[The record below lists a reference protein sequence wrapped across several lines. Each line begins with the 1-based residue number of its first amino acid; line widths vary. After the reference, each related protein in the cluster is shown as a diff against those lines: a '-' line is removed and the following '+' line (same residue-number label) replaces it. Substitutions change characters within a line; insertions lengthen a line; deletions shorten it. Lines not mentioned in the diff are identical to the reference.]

1 MKNKRLILS
10 AITSIGW
17 APIVVVAC
25 SNNVNNDATKPTNEM
40 LVDQEIARIE
50 QLKDQL
56 SLKIKNPTEADIQKL
71 NANNILNNLNNW
83 TEGII
88 PDQTNA
94 KFTYIIKEFTNG
106 LNSKDLSE
114 KILSFKIAVKYQEI
128 QKETSLIEIKYQIE
142 TNPTKP
148 PAPEIPNDQLLN
160 PDGGTISNTNLKTSS
175 YNNLITAL
183 NLLSD
188 TTYLPDLNDQK
199 LAQAINEKP
208 ELKDVSLT
216 ITQGS
221 NTLNGILKLKLVS
234 PTIKE
239 TIIEISGFQI
249 YSAANNESLEYHNF
263 ELDQKSWFDLKLPIE
278 NSTDA
283 EVKINAMNNEM
294 WNKVLKDFQVAS
306 TGAENQI
313 FAKASEL
320 KQRGFSF
327 KITKST
333 YDAKLKQIKL
343 IVQTIFT
350 NKKYENNQWVN
361 DKEIIWNQA
370 SNKDS
375 IVKIFNQDQLQQF
388 IVDQTQ
394 LDETELASYVASYYL
409 GKAYYYQ
416 SIGSGF
422 SGDTSLFEN
431 SYLEDSEFTKYYF
444 GQNANLA
451 ISFDPTSVSANDWAN
466 TLSFTIG
473 LFLLD
478 GQTVNGS
485 KRIAISNKNKSI
497 ETILE
502 KKLDKNNV
510 QILPESSLKTQII
523 KHFKKNHKTEINQ
536 MFASPNTTQQ
546 FKDFNRN
553 LSQTITQPMLNYE
566 NEQKTNQVWESTQK
580 QIEIALFDQPGTQ
593 LVNNGL
599 ENNQTNSLNFTS
611 HLFKLTKD
619 DQFVI
624 EQFQYQFP
632 EENITIN
639 LSRANQDFI
648 NVNLVGQT
656 IIEFAGDDDKIIP
669 TNFFFQL
676 LASEWNGGD

>member
-1 MKNKRLILS
+1 MKTKRLLFSTI
-10 AITSIGW
+10 SIISL
-17 APIVVVAC
+17 APIVVIAC
-25 SNNVNNDATKPTNEM
+25 SNNQNNDSSSVNQTI
-40 LVDQEIARIE
+40 VDQEIKRIE
-50 QLKDQL
+50 QLKNQL
-56 SLKIKNPTEADIQKL
+56 SLKIKNPTETDIKTL
-71 NANNILNNLNNW
+71 SPDNILSNLDNW

-88 PDQTNA
+88 PDQPDA
-94 KFTYIIKEFTNG
+94 KFTYKVKEFTNG
-106 LNSKDLSE
+106 LNNKDLSE
-114 KILSFKIAVKYQEI
+114 KTLSFKIAVKYQDV
-128 QKETSLIEIKYQIE
+128 QKETSFIEIKYQIE
-142 TNPTKP
+142 TNPIKP
-148 PAPEIPNDQLLN
+148 PAPEIPSDQLLN
-160 PDGGTISNTNLKTSS
+160 PAGGIISNTNLKTSS
-175 YNNLITAL
+175 YNNLITTL

-188 TTYLPDLNDQK
+188 TTYLPDLDDQK
-199 LAQAINEKP
+199 LAQAIKDQP
-208 ELKDVSLT
+208 ELKAISLT
-216 ITQGS
+216 IVEGS
-221 NTLNGILKLKLVS
+221 NTLKGILKLKLVS

-249 YSAANNESLEYHNF
+249 YSATSNESLQYHNF
-263 ELDQKSWFDLKLPIE
+263 EIDQKQWFDLKLPIE

-306 TGAENQI
+306 TVTENQI

-333 YDAKLKQIKL
+333 YDSKLKQIKL
-343 IVQTIFT
+343 IMQTIFT
-350 NKKYENNQWVN
+350 NKKYQNNQWVN

-375 IVKIFNQDQLQQF
+375 IVKIFNQNQLQQF

-394 LDETELASYVASYYL
+394 LDEAELASYVPSYYL

-422 SGDTSLFEN
+422 TGDTSLFEN
-431 SYLEDSEFTKYYF
+431 SYLDDSEFTKYYF

-473 LFLLD
+473 LFLD
-478 GQTVNGS
+478 GQTVSGS
-485 KRIAISNKNKSI
+485 KRIEISNKNKSI

-502 KKLDKNNV
+502 KQLDKNNV
-510 QILPESSLKTQII
+510 QILTGSSLKTQII
-523 KHFKKNHKTEINQ
+523 KHFKQHHKTEINQ
-536 MFASPNTTQQ
+536 MFATPNTTQQ

-566 NEQKTNQVWESTQK
+566 NEQKTEQVWESTQK
-580 QIEIALFDQPGTQ
+580 QIEIALFDQPGTR

-599 ENNQTNSLNFTS
+599 ENNQTNSLNFAS

-639 LSRANQDFI
+639 LSRADQDFI
-648 NVNLVGQT
+648 TVNLVGQT
-656 IIEFAGDDDKIIP
+656 IIEFAGGTDKIIP

-676 LASEWNGGD
+676 LASEWNSGN

>member
-1 MKNKRLILS
+1 MKNKGLLIS
-10 AITSIGW
+10 VISIINLT
-17 APIVVVAC
+17 PIVVIAC
-25 SNNVNNDATKPTNEM
+25 SNNQNNDSSSVNETI
-40 LVDQEIARIE
+40 VNQEIKRIE
-50 QLKDQL
+50 QLKNQL
-56 SLKIKNPTEADIQKL
+56 SLKIKNPTEADIKTLSQD
-71 NANNILNNLNNW
+71 NILSNLDNW

-88 PDQTNA
+88 PDQPDA
-94 KFTYIIKEFTNG
+94 KFTYIVKEFTNG
-106 LNSKDLSE
+106 LTNKDLSE
-114 KILSFKIAVKYQEI
+114 KTLSFKIAVKYQDV

-142 TNPTKP
+142 TNPIKP
-148 PAPEIPNDQLLN
+148 PAPEIPSDQLLN

-188 TTYLPDLNDQK
+188 TTYLPELDDQK
-199 LAQAINEKP
+199 LAQTIKDRP

-216 ITQGS
+216 ISEGS
-221 NTLNGILKLKLVS
+221 NTLDGILKLKLVS

-239 TIIEISGFQI
+239 TIIEISGFKI
-249 YSAANNESLEYHNF
+249 YSATNNQSLEYHNF

-283 EVKINAMNNEM
+283 EGKINAMNNEM

-306 TGAENQI
+306 TATENQI

-320 KQRGFSF
+320 KQRGFNF

-333 YDAKLKQIKL
+333 YDSKLKQIKL
-343 IVQTIFT
+343 IMQTIFT
-350 NKKYENNQWVN
+350 NKKYENNQWLN

-375 IVKIFNQDQLQQF
+375 IVKIFNQNQLQQF

-394 LDETELASYVASYYL
+394 LDETELASYVPSYYL

-416 SIGSGF
+416 SIDSGF
-422 SGDTSLFEN
+422 TGDTSLFEN
-431 SYLEDSEFTKYYF
+431 SYLDDSEFTKYYF

-451 ISFDPTSVSANDWAN
+451 ISFDPTSVSANDWTN

-473 LFLLD
+473 LFLD

-485 KRIAISNKNKSI
+485 KRIEISDKNKSI

-510 QILPESSLKTQII
+510 QILTSSSLKTQII
-523 KHFKKNHKTEINQ
+523 KHFKQHHKTEINQ
-536 MFASPNTTQQ
+536 MFATPNTTQQ

-566 NEQKTNQVWESTQK
+566 NDQKTNQVWKSTQK
-580 QIEIALFDQPGTQ
+580 QIEVALFDQPGTQ

-599 ENNQTNSLNFTS
+599 ENNQTNSLNFAS
-611 HLFKLTKD
+611 HLFKLTRD

-639 LSRANQDFI
+639 LSRADQDFI
-648 NVNLVGQT
+648 TVNLVGQT
-656 IIEFAGDDDKIIP
+656 IIEFAGGDDKIIP

-676 LASEWNGGD
+676 LASKWNGGD

>member
-1 MKNKRLILS
+1 MV
-10 AITSIGW
+10 GW

-25 SNNVNNDATKPTNEM
+25 SNNSTNDSTKPTNQM
-40 LVDQEIARIE
+40 LVDQEIERIE
-50 QLKDQL
+50 QLKNQF
-56 SLKIKNPTEADIQKL
+56 SLKLKNPTEADIKKL
-71 NANNILNNLNNW
+71 NANNILENLDNW

-306 TGAENQI
+306 TVAENQI

-320 KQRGFSF
+320 KQRGFNF

-333 YDAKLKQIKL
+333 YNSKLKQIKL
-343 IVQTIFT
+343 IVETIFT
-350 NKKYENNQWVN
+350 NKKYQNNQWVN

-375 IVKIFNQDQLQQF
+375 IVKIFNQNQLQQF

-394 LDETELASYVASYYL
+394 LDETELASYVPSYYL

-422 SGDTSLFEN
+422 TGDTSLFEN

-473 LFLLD
+473 LFLD

-485 KRIAISNKNKSI
+485 KRIEISNKNKSI
-497 ETILE
+497 KTILE
-502 KKLDKNNV
+502 KQLDKNNV
-510 QILPESSLKTQII
+510 QILTSSSLKTQII
-523 KHFKKNHKTEINQ
+523 KHFKQHHKTEINQ
-536 MFASPNTTQQ
+536 MFATPNTTQQ

-580 QIEIALFDQPGTQ
+580 QIEVALFDQPGTQ

-599 ENNQTNSLNFTS
+599 ENNQTNSLNFAS
-611 HLFKLTKD
+611 HLFKLATD

-656 IIEFAGDDDKIIP
+656 IIEFAGGTDKIIP

-676 LASEWNGGD
+676 LASEWNGGN